1 LSKLPIPT
9 NLDSFVWFKILIRIE
24 FVSQTKENKDVEYR
38 MHMSAW
44 EELKDYLNR
53 NRFGLMGTLAF
64 HMVLLI
70 LLLLFKLNSPLHFVE
85 TEILL
90 AIPDDII
97 EQIDE
102 ENKREEEELVEKQK
116 EKISSSVDELLKSIA
131 VNQDLKT
138 ENQKA
143 PTPTDLDKMIDE
155 IKHELDAYESN
166 DYGAGKKELETFKRD
181 SVDLANERK
190 KQLQAD
196 SIKNME
202 YSGPSSVFYS
212 LKGRHKLILPIPVYK
227 CEESGRVRVEITV
240 NRQGK
245 VIKAEVLENESDT
258 RDENLYEAA
267 LNASYRSRF
276 NPDNNSPIKQVGSI
290 TFNFVRQ

>member
-1 LSKLPIPT
+1 MIKAKK
-9 NLDSFVWFKILIRIE
+9 NRE
-24 FVSQTKENKDVEYR
+24 VEYR
-38 MHMSAW
+38 TNMSAW
-44 EELKDYLNR
+44 EELKDYLKR

-97 EQIDE
+97 EQIE
-102 ENKREEEELVEKQK
+102 QENNREEEEKIEKQK
-116 EKISSSVDELLKSIA
+116 EKVSSSVDELLKSIA

-138 ENQKA
+138 ENRNA
-143 PTPTDLDKMIDE
+143 PTANDLDKMIDD
-155 IKHELDAYESN
+155 IKQELESYESN
-166 DYGAGKKELETFKRD
+166 DYGAAKKDLEAFKRD
-181 SVDLANERK
+181 SANLANERK
-190 KQLQAD
+190 KQLETD
-196 SIKNME
+196 SIKNIE

-212 LKGRHKLILPIPVYK
+212 LKGRHKLKLPIPVYK

-240 NRQGK
+240 NREGK
-245 VIKAEVLENESDT
+245 VIKAKVLEKESDT

-267 LNASYRSRF
+267 LNAAYRSRF
-276 NPDNNSPIKQVGSI
+276 NLDNSSPVRQVGSI

>member
-1 LSKLPIPT
+1 MGKLEEY
-9 NLDSFVWFKILIRIE
+9 KEIE
-24 FVSQTKENKDVEYR
+24 YSTK
-38 MHMSAW
+38 MSAW

-53 NRFGLMGTLAF
+53 NRYGLMGTLAF

-70 LLLLFKLNSPLHFVE
+70 LLLLFKLNSPMRFVE

-90 AIPDDII
+90 AIPDDIVEQI
-97 EQIDE
+97 EQ
-102 ENKREEEELVEKQK
+102 ENKREEEEKLEKQK
-116 EKISSSVDELLKSIA
+116 EKVSSSVDEMLKSIA

-138 ENQKA
+138 GNKTERTAQ
-143 PTPTDLDKMIDE
+143 DLDKMIDD
-155 IKHELDAYESN
+155 IKQELDGYESN
-166 DYGAGKKELETFKRD
+166 EYGASQKDLEAFKRD
-181 SVDLANERK
+181 SAQLAKERK
-190 KQLQAD
+190 EQLKLD
-196 SIKNME
+196 SLKNME

-212 LKGRHKLILPIPVYK
+212 LKGRHKLILPIPVFK

-245 VIKAEVLENESDT
+245 VIKAKVLVKESDT

-267 LNASYRSRF
+267 MDAAYRSRF
-276 NPDNNSPIKQVGSI
+276 NADNKSPIKQVGSI